1 MSFISLA
8 PWDLAVAALLI
19 VALAG
24 LSWLTQLRL
33 ERELVVA
40 AARTVLQLT
49 LVGLVLETLFAH
61 ARLVWVALMGLFMLA
76 LASYET
82 TRRQQ
87 RRFRGLHGYAIGA
100 TSMFVSSF
108 ALTVFALLAVIAAE
122 PWYAPQYAVP
132 LLGMILGNTMTG
144 ISLAL
149 DRLTQNAWEQR
160 AVIEQRLML
169 GESALQAI
177 RDIRRGAA
185 RSGLIPIINAMAV
198 AGVVSLPGMMTGQI
212 LAGAPPGEAVKYQIL
227 IMFLIAGG
235 TGFGTLASLSLAVR
249 RLFDDRGRLRLSR
262 LTRPSDG

>member
-1 MSFISLA
+1 LSFISLT

-24 LSWLTQLRL
+24 LSWLTRLSL

-76 LASYET
+76 LASWET

-108 ALTVFALLAVIAAE
+108 ALTV
-122 PWYAPQYAVP
+122 YAPQYAVP

-169 GESALQAI
+169 GESALEAI

-235 TGFGTLASLSLAVR
+235 TGFGTLASLTLAVR

-262 LTRPSDG
+262 LTPSPQK